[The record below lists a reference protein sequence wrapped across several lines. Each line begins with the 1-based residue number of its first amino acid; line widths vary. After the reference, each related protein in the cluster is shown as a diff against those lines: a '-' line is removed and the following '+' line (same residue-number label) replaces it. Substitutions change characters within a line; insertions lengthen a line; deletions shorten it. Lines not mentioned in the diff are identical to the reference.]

1 MRDAIV
7 VGGGICGLAA
17 AYELARRD
25 VRVVVLE
32 RAEIG
37 AEQSAGLARIFRI
50 AHTDPRLCALAL
62 EAHAGWARWTE
73 ELGTDRLLGDEGLVS
88 AGPAALTGQAPAMAA
103 AGAGWEALA
112 AADLPRHV
120 PDAAADHPWG
130 DGLLDPLAGVIR
142 VRRALEALAARVEV
156 RTAAAI
162 AVEDHAGGAVV
173 RLAGGELLRAD
184 RVLLCAGTEAPVLA
198 ATAGLAVPASFTH
211 HVRLAYR
218 RRAPGPPGACLT
230 VGEAYGLPL
239 GRTGTFGLGLD
250 DPAAPAPYR
259 TTEADGFAAAV
270 RAQHARWV
278 PRHLPG
284 LEPEPVGEVRCV
296 AVHAPWLD
304 DHGDGFAAVRLGSV
318 IAFAGSNLM
327 KFAPVLGDRL
337 ARTVLAE
344 DGVHPDLAPL
354 PPEQPVD

>member
-1 MRDAIV
+1 MHDAIV

-32 RAEIG
+32 RAAVG

-50 AHTDPRLCALAL
+50 AHADPRLCALAL

-88 AGPAALTGQAPAMAA
+88 AGPAARATQAPAMAA
-103 AGAGWEALA
+103 AGAPWEPVA
-112 AADLPRHV
+112 AAEIPARV
-120 PDAAADHPWG
+120 PAVAPGHPWG
-130 DGLLDPLAGVIR
+130 DGLLDPLAGAIR
-142 VRRALEALAARVEV
+142 VRRTLDALAARLDV
-156 RTAAAI
+156 RRAAVT
-162 AVEDHAGGAVV
+162 AVEDHDGAAVV

-184 RVLLCAGTEAPVLA
+184 RVLLCAGTEVPPLA
-198 ATAGLAVPASFTH
+198 ATAGLGVPATFTH
-211 HVRLAYR
+211 HVRLSYR
-218 RRAPGPPGACLT
+218 RRAPEPPGACLT
-230 VGEAYGLPL
+230 VGEAYALPL

-250 DPAAPAPYR
+250 DPAGPAPYR
-259 TTEADGFAAAV
+259 TTDAGDFAAAV
-270 RAQHARWV
+270 RDQHAEWV

-284 LEPEPVGEVRCV
+284 LHPDPVDEVRCV
-296 AVHAPWLD
+296 AVQAPWLD
-304 DHGDGFAAVRLGSV
+304 DHGDGFAALRRGAV
-318 IAFAGSNLM
+318 IAFSGSNLM

-344 DGVHPDLAPL
+344 EGVHADLAP
-354 PPEQPVD
+354 EQLVH